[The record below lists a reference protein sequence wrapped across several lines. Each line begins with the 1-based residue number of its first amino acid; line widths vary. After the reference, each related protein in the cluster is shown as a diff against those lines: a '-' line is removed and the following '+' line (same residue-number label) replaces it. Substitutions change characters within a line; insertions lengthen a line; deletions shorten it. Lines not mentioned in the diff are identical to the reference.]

1 MLQVRSGIKYLIIIY
16 VVIALVI
23 YRIKPQIMFTK
34 DKYKKFGVGPS
45 KTIYNY
51 HIILML
57 LAFII
62 FYIFE
67 VIWLKKNN
75 FL

>member
-1 MLQVRSGIKYLIIIY
+1 MLQVRTGIKYLIFVYI
-16 VVIALVI
+16 VLALII
-23 YRIKPQIMFTK
+23 YRIKPSVMFRK

-45 KTIYNY
+45 KTIYSY

-57 LAFII
+57 IAFML